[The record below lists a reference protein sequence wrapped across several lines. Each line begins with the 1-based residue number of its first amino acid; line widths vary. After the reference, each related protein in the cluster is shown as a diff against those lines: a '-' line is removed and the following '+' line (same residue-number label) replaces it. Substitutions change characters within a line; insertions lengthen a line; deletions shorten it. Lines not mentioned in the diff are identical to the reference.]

1 MNRSGPL
8 GIKEWLIRIVLVLA
22 SCVVALLLSEAVARI
37 FFPISDRLDYITLDG
52 RPIKGWFEPGIVYR
66 QISNEYD
73 ARTTITPKGHRVPGS
88 KGNPEVVFIG
98 DSFTY
103 GFGLSDEE
111 TFASIYCS
119 KRHLDC
125 ANLGWPGSGT
135 DRHVKRLEEF
145 IQEWGWK
152 PREVKLFFFGMSN
165 SFSSGN
171 DFADNYYSYMG
182 ESSMQPGGDRGEK
195 QNPQSEFAI
204 GFGERLIGF
213 QTFLIE
219 HSALMR
225 FAKFHWG
232 PLLKSLVLVDPGER
246 MTVALTATEQSL
258 RRLDE
263 LSRQVGFEYNIYLL
277 VPVQDIIRGT
287 YEETLDTLN
296 RVSPKRAIPTAHL
309 FLDAPRKYYYAF
321 DGHINSLGSQRI
333 ADFVISSDQAQVN
346 GASARIADQR

>member
-1 MNRSGPL
+1 MNQSGAS
-8 GIKEWLIRIVLVLA
+8 GKKEWLIRIALVLA
-22 SCVVALLLSEAVARI
+22 SCAVALMLSEVVARI

-73 ARTTITPKGHRVPGS
+73 ARTSITPKGHRVPGS
-88 KGNPEVVFIG
+88 EGTPEVIFIG

-171 DFADNYYSYMG
+171 DFVDNYYSYMDD
-182 ESSMQPGGDRGEK
+182 STMQPGADRGE
-195 QNPQSEFAI
+195 NRHLRSESAT

-213 QTFLIE
+213 QSLIIE

-225 FAKFHWG
+225 FAKFYWG
-232 PLLKSLVLVDPGER
+232 PLLKSLVLADPGER
-246 MTVALTATEQSL
+246 MTVALAATKQYL

-277 VPVQDIIRGT
+277 VPVQDIMRGT
-287 YEETLDTLN
+287 HGETLDTLN
-296 RVSPKRAIPTAHL
+296 RVSPKRVIPTAHL

-346 GASARIADQR
+346 GTSARMADQR